1 MKTERKLYLMQ
12 QTYATLFSLA
22 NKLQGYCDRHLEK
35 LTNRQLMTMIAIAH
49 LPEGLVTINAVAAKL
64 GTTKQN
70 TRQLV
75 ETLERKGHVTIAQSS
90 DDKRSVDVQFT
101 AKGLRALESDGIRG
115 SNLFSTIFHEFSSE
129 ELETLW
135 SLLRKLYRFDGNE
148 QDGFEAEASIFFE
161 EGE

>member
-1 MKTERKLYLMQ
+1 
-12 QTYATLFSLA
+12 
-22 NKLQGYCDRHLEK
+22 
-35 LTNRQLMTMIAIAH
+35 
-49 LPEGLVTINAVAAKL
+49 LVTINAVAAKL